1 MPAQDPMVL
10 TAERGRVALR
20 MVCVPMG
27 RDLAVTLCGGDRAHI
42 GAVAVAQARASHR
55 TDNAAGGVASAST
68 SVITLPGHKED
79 DLARTLAA
87 RFAARLDAVVSVSCG
102 IHLDALGQ
110 DELKDILDLAEELA
124 GQALAR
130 LTAPWTG
137 SAPPG

>member
-1 MPAQDPMVL
+1 MTARDPMVL
-10 TAERGRVALR
+10 TAQRGRVALR

-42 GAVAVAQARASHR
+42 GAVAVAQARASLR
-55 TDNAAGGVASAST
+55 PGGGTSAST

-87 RFAARLDAVVSVSCG
+87 RFAAQLDAVVSVACG
-102 IHLDALGQ
+102 IHMDAIGQ
-110 DELKDILDLAEELA
+110 GELEDILELAEELA
-124 GQALAR
+124 GQALGL
-130 LTAPWTG
+130 LTAPWKG